1 MPKTLILT
9 NANDY
14 SSTTVIKWLLY
25 LKKTYTRINN
35 GEVLEIQNITITD
48 DGVGFNLSHHA
59 QAIDL
64 SQYDSYWYRR
74 GNFRIHPMPQFIHQD
89 AALNKA
95 INQQLDRERK
105 AIIDFLHQK
114 LESKKHINSAL
125 KAEVNKLHALTIANE
140 IGLKIPNTHL
150 LSRKQDLIELLKTNT
165 HITKGIQESLTLEYR
180 QGKENAI
187 YYCMTAEFKN
197 EQLRLIPENF
207 SSTKFQNKIQK
218 ALELRVFI
226 FNKKCFT
233 MAIFSQNNPKT
244 ETDFR
249 RYDRQK
255 PNRNVPYQLPIEIEK
270 KLHLLCKGLR
280 LNSGSADLILDQQG
294 QYIFLEINPVGQFGM
309 VSHPCNYYLEKKI
322 AQYL

>member
-25 LKKTYTRINN
+25 LKKNFTRINN
-35 GEVLEIQNITITD
+35 GEVLEIQNVTITD
-48 DGVGFNLSHHA
+48 NGIDFKLSHLTK
-59 QAIDL
+59 AIDL
-64 SQYDSYWYRR
+64 NQYKSYWYRR
-74 GNFRIHPMPQFIHQD
+74 GNFRIHPMPQFMHRD

-114 LESKKHINSAL
+114 LESRKHINSAL
-125 KAEVNKLHALTIANE
+125 RAEVNKLQTLTIANE
-140 IGLKIPNTHL
+140 IGLKIPNTYL
-150 LSRKQDLIELLKTNT
+150 LSRKEDLVEYLKINAL
-165 HITKGIQESLTLEYR
+165 ITKGIQEGLTLEY
-180 QGKENAI
+180 QHGKENAL
-187 YYCMTAEFKN
+187 YYCMTTEFKN
-197 EQLRLIPENF
+197 DQLRLIPENF

-226 FNKKCFT
+226 FNKKCFA

-255 PNRNVPYQLPIEIEK
+255 PNRNVPYQLPVEIEK
-270 KLHLLCKGLR
+270 KLHLLCKRLQ

-322 AQYL
+322 AYYL